1 MEDDEN
7 NIKGCYDMN
16 GSNDKVED
24 NVRQNEGEKN
34 NMNELKEESNI
45 INEEK
50 MKEISD
56 KYIKYL
62 ECIKNNWSS
71 SQASKLLNKN
81 LIKYI
86 SQRFLY
92 MSSSLKVRVL
102 TSFFYIPDKL
112 RKESEPYLLLISSS
126 AEIDGNGWV
135 KKFSRILK
143 PYIKTGVIDIKEIDS
158 QTMHHIIQQV
168 YKKHP
173 NYISYIITCKE
184 SELFDNIED
193 AKDNKNVFHTNPF
206 FVFIT
211 FLVFIIKYIHCD
223 IIIVDSNKD
232 IQGFDPNS
240 VLNLSEN
247 VFNIFLDT
255 KTNNSDIKTVY
266 SSIFSNSKVTIDG
279 TCSSM
284 KELIKGRSL
293 KYLDELGT
301 EEYVNSDDVFNF
313 SIFVYTVNG
322 QPDII
327 QQVYKKHPN
336 YISYIITCKE
346 SELFDNIEDAKDNK
360 NVFHT
365 NPNILSQL
373 MIVFLIFFFLFI
385 GFYVLINIS
394 TPKIYEEKQL
404 IINKEH

>member
-1 MEDDEN
+1 M
-7 NIKGCYDMN
+7 
-16 GSNDKVED
+16 
-24 NVRQNEGEKN
+24 
-34 NMNELKEESNI
+34 
-45 INEEK
+45 
-50 MKEISD
+50 
-56 KYIKYL
+56 
-62 ECIKNNWSS
+62 
-71 SQASKLLNKN
+71 
-81 LIKYI
+81 
-86 SQRFLY
+86 F
-92 MSSSLKVRVL
+92 
-102 TSFFYIPDKL
+102 
-112 RKESEPYLLLISSS
+112 
-126 AEIDGNGWV
+126 
-135 KKFSRILK
+135 KK
-143 PYIKTGVIDIKEIDS
+143 
-158 QTMHHIIQQV
+158 
-168 YKKHP
+168 
-173 NYISYIITCKE
+173 
-184 SELFDNIED
+184 
-193 AKDNKNVFHTNPF
+193 F
-206 FVFIT
+206 FVFII

-255 KTNNSDIKTVY
+255 KTKNSDIKTVY

-346 SELFDNIEDAKDNK
+346 SELFDNIDDAKDNK

-385 GFYVLINIS
+385 GFYILINIS

>member
-1 MEDDEN
+1 M
-7 NIKGCYDMN
+7 
-16 GSNDKVED
+16 
-24 NVRQNEGEKN
+24 
-34 NMNELKEESNI
+34 
-45 INEEK
+45 
-50 MKEISD
+50 
-56 KYIKYL
+56 
-62 ECIKNNWSS
+62 
-71 SQASKLLNKN
+71 
-81 LIKYI
+81 
-86 SQRFLY
+86 F
-92 MSSSLKVRVL
+92 
-102 TSFFYIPDKL
+102 
-112 RKESEPYLLLISSS
+112 
-126 AEIDGNGWV
+126 
-135 KKFSRILK
+135 KK
-143 PYIKTGVIDIKEIDS
+143 
-158 QTMHHIIQQV
+158 
-168 YKKHP
+168 
-173 NYISYIITCKE
+173 
-184 SELFDNIED
+184 
-193 AKDNKNVFHTNPF
+193 F

-255 KTNNSDIKTVY
+255 KT
-266 SSIFSNSKVTIDG
+266 
-279 TCSSM
+279 
-284 KELIKGRSL
+284 
-293 KYLDELGT
+293 KYI
-301 EEYVNSDDVFNF
+301 YIYF
-313 SIFVYTVNG
+313 I
-322 QPDII
+322 DII